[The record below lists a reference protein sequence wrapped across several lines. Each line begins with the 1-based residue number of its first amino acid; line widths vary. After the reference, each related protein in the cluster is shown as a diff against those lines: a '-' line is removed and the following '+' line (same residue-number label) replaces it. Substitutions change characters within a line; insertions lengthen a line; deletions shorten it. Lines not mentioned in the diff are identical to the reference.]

1 MKMNMNLNMVQTQKL
16 VMTAELKQAIEILQ
30 YSSAELKD
38 FLQEELMTNPVLQLQ
53 TQDEIPQVPIG
64 ETAEIPA
71 IEAVGVPEHEPVAEP
86 VEKKT
91 EMDQADWREVSLR
104 LGSERTTGSGMSAD
118 AGDDDFSYESMIST
132 KESLSDHLLFQL
144 CMSELRGDDLN
155 LAQFIIENI
164 DKNGYLDLSW
174 NEVRRQFDVEED
186 DYEWILSVI
195 QTFDPPGVGARN
207 LAECLRIQI
216 LMSAESHELAL
227 KIVDM
232 HLQDL
237 ANNRIQNIAKALG
250 HTPEEIQDACDFVKS
265 LEPKPGREFSVDD
278 ETRYVVP
285 DVVITKNEDGYV
297 ILVSD
302 STAPKLYINDFYRTM
317 LESDH
322 QNAASEYISKKLNA
336 ALKLIKSIEQ
346 RRNTIYKVVEAIM
359 EYQSD
364 FFERGP
370 MYLKTLTLKDIAER
384 VGVHESTVSRAV
396 NGKYMQCPHGIFEMK
411 FFFQSGVTS
420 EMGEGVSSETIKKI
434 MKELV
439 DREDPKKPF
448 SDQYLMEELNR
459 IGIMI
464 SRRTVAKYRDEL
476 SIPSSSKRKR
486 F

>member
-1 MKMNMNLNMVQTQKL
+1 
-16 VMTAELKQAIEILQ
+16 
-30 YSSAELKD
+30 
-38 FLQEELMTNPVLQLQ
+38 
-53 TQDEIPQVPIG
+53 
-64 ETAEIPA
+64 
-71 IEAVGVPEHEPVAEP
+71 
-86 VEKKT
+86 
-91 EMDQADWREVSLR
+91 
-104 LGSERTTGSGMSAD
+104 
-118 AGDDDFSYESMIST
+118 
-132 KESLSDHLLFQL
+132 
-144 CMSELRGDDLN
+144 
-155 LAQFIIENI
+155 
-164 DKNGYLDLSW
+164 
-174 NEVRRQFDVEED
+174 
-186 DYEWILSVI
+186 
-195 QTFDPPGVGARN
+195 
-207 LAECLRIQI
+207 
-216 LMSAESHELAL
+216 
-227 KIVDM
+227 
-232 HLQDL
+232 
-237 ANNRIQNIAKALG
+237 
-250 HTPEEIQDACDFVKS
+250 
-265 LEPKPGREFSVDD
+265 
-278 ETRYVVP
+278 
-285 DVVITKNEDGYV
+285 
-297 ILVSD
+297 
-302 STAPKLYINDFYRTM
+302 M